1 MTCFSSR
8 IVAVAALLAVV
19 PVMALGA
26 RPSDQLFPSSTTAY
40 VSVGD
45 WPELRESWNK
55 TQLSELMTDPV
66 MVPTSGTRENR
77 PAMKASSAA
86 AAMPGP
92 AARVCAP
99 TR

>member
-1 MTCFSSR
+1 LSFLTSR

-19 PVMALGA
+19 PVVALAA

-66 MVPTSGTRENR
+66 MEPFAEDLRRQLDERFSVT
-77 PAMKASSAA
+77 
-86 AAMPGP
+86 
-92 AARVCAP
+92 
-99 TR
+99 